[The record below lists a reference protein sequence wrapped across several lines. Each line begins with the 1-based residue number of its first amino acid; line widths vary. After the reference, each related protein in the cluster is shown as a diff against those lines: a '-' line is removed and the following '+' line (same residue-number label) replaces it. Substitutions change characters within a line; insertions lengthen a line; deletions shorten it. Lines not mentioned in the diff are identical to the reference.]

1 MPGRSFYK
9 NERDLIEEVQA
20 ELKMG
25 IEKNDGKPPRVLV
38 IGALG
43 RSGKGSLD
51 LCRSVGIPDENL
63 LKWDLP
69 ETKKG
74 GPFVEIRES
83 EVSIALQMQVCVG
96 IADCGRY
103 SSIVYIWIRRFQNS

>member
-1 MPGRSFYK
+1 MPGKHFYK
-9 NERDLIEEVQA
+9 NEGDLIAEVQA
-20 ELKMG
+20 DLEMASAKTH
-25 IEKNDGKPPRVLV
+25 GKLPRVLV

-51 LCRSVGIPDENL
+51 LCRAVGIPDENL

-74 GPFVEIRES
+74 GPFVEIRDS
-83 EVSIALQMQVCVG
+83 DVSVSTLFRLCVSIA
-96 IADCGRY
+96 DNNRY
-103 SSIVYIWIRRFQNS
+103 SSIVYIWIKRFRNL

>member
-1 MPGRSFYK
+1 MPGKHFYQ
-9 NERDLIEEVQA
+9 NERDLIKEVQA
-20 ELKMG
+20 ELEMG
-25 IEKNDGKPPRVLV
+25 IAKNNGKLPRVLV
-38 IGALG
+38 VGALG

-69 ETKKG
+69 DTKKG

-83 EVSIALQMQVCVG
+83 DVSV
-96 IADCGRY
+96 
-103 SSIVYIWIRRFQNS
+103 ST